1 VTELGSKVR
10 LFALGGLGE
19 VGMNCLAIEQRG
31 QVMLVDCGVTF
42 DARKLGVDVVHPDFS
57 ALEAYRDRIAGVF
70 VTHGHEDHIG
80 ALPYL
85 LKRFDV
91 PVWGPPYALGLV
103 RERVVDHEVLRHA
116 RFIETKPRMRYE
128 VGSFVVEPIRVTHS
142 IADATAL
149 AIETD
154 AGTIVHT
161 GDFKFDDEPTD
172 GEAFDVERL
181 TQIGDAGVAL
191 LLSDSTNIDAA
202 GPTGSE
208 RAVGDALEAIV
219 TSAKQAVVVALF
231 ASNVHRL
238 RLLASIAGKTQRRI
252 VPLGRSL
259 GTHTRVAKATGYLAW
274 EGLAFPAERARELPR
289 DRILAVATGTQA
301 EANGALA
308 RLARGDHPA
317 MQLVPGDTVIVSSRV
332 IPGNE
337 RDVFAMFGDL
347 LRRGVELRTWLSDRG
362 VHVSGHAHRQ
372 EQRRMIE
379 IVRPRAFVHVH
390 GTLHHLLR
398 HGALARELGV
408 PGVCVVEN
416 GDVVE
421 VDASGANKCGR
432 VASGRTHVWA
442 AREVPQSVLRERMS
456 LAAEGVALAVVEVNA
471 SGTTVGDV
479 TIATRGVM
487 DEAVDAAILAGARRE
502 VRGAIA
508 ELDPSA
514 RDDASISEAA
524 RLAVRRAIGKVLGFK
539 PTTIV
544 SLRRAR

>member
-1 VTELGSKVR
+1 
-10 LFALGGLGE
+10 
-19 VGMNCLAIEQRG
+19 MNCLALEQRG
-31 QVMLVDCGVTF
+31 EVMLVDCGVTF
-42 DARKLGVDVVHPDFS
+42 DGRGLGVDVVHPDFS

-70 VTHGHEDHIG
+70 ITHGHEDHIG

-85 LKRFDV
+85 LRRFDV

-103 RERVVDHEVLRHA
+103 RERVAEHEILRHV
-116 RFIETKPRMRYE
+116 RFIETAPRKRYE

-172 GEAFDVERL
+172 GEAFDVERFAEL
-181 TQIGDAGVAL
+181 GRDGVSL

-208 RAVGDALEAIV
+208 ASVGRALEELV
-219 TSAKQAVVVALF
+219 MGAKQAVVVAVF

-238 RLLASIAGKTQRRI
+238 RLLGEIAAKSGRRI
-252 VPLGRSL
+252 VPLGRSIV
-259 GTHTRVAKATGYLAW
+259 THSRVAKATGYLDWASHV
-274 EGLAFPAERARELPR
+274 FPADRVRELPR
-289 DRILAVATGTQA
+289 EKILAIATGTQA
-301 EANGALA
+301 EPNGALS

-317 MQLVPGDTVIVSSRV
+317 MDLVAGDTVILSSRI

-337 RDVFAMFGDL
+337 RGVFAVLGDL
-347 LRRGVELRTWLSDRG
+347 LKRGVELRTWMSNRA

-372 EQRRMIE
+372 EQRRMLE
-379 IVRPRAFVHVH
+379 LVHPRAFVPVH

-408 PGVCVVEN
+408 PSVCVIEN

-421 VDASGANKCGR
+421 VDARGATKTDH
-432 VASGRTHVWA
+432 VKTGRTHVWA
-442 AREVPQSVLRERMS
+442 TREVPATVLRERMA
-456 LAAEGVALAVVEVNA
+456 LAAEGIALAVVPLDA
-471 SGTTVGDV
+471 AGALVGDIA
-479 TIATRGVM
+479 IATRGVIDEKLDASLIGDAKREARAAIAALPPSM
-487 DEAVDAAILAGARRE
+487 SDEAAV
-502 VRGAIA
+502 
-508 ELDPSA
+508 
-514 RDDASISEAA
+514 SEAV
-524 RLAVRRAIGKVLGFK
+524 RLAVRRALGRTLGFK
-539 PTTIV
+539 PAVIV
-544 SLRRAR
+544 SVQRAR